1 MNRRLAGAALLAA
14 AIVALSGCAST
25 ALNAQWVNP
34 QAGNKLPVK
43 SVMVMGINRDST
55 ARRIYEDAMVAQLSA
70 RGIKA
75 VQSYKSVPEEG
86 PAEQQKIQAAVAAAG
101 ADSVLISRTV
111 SVTNE
116 VRVSPG
122 YVAGPP
128 WGFGW
133 PGFYGYYHS
142 YWSAAYAFPE
152 RLYRAERAGR
162 YSAVRRQGVCAAVV
176 GFVDDDT
183 TGSMRRRFRTLR
195 RRSAQRW
202 PRQGHLVQYVA
213 TTLSSRI
220 SSASGRLARSLR
232 HAGRPAISARR
243 TTVMRHRLAR
253 NGPYF
258 ADV

>member
-1 MNRRLAGAALLAA
+1 MGKTTMNRAWVGAALLAA
-14 AIVALSGCAST
+14 AIATLSGCGTST

-34 QAGNKLPVK
+34 QAGNRLPVK

-55 ARRIYEDAMVAQLSA
+55 ARRIYEDAMVAELAA
-70 RGIKA
+70 RGVKA

-101 ADSVLISRTV
+101 ADAVLISRTV

-142 YWSAAYAFPE
+142 YWSAAYAFPPSVYTVQNVLVDT
-152 RLYRAERAGR
+152 RLFDAKEYVLLWSG
-162 YSAVRRQGVCAAVV
+162 SS
-176 GFVDDDT
+176 T
-183 TGSMRRRFRTLR
+183 TTPTGSMQQTIQDFAKT
-195 RRSAQRW
+195 
-202 PRQGHLVQYVA
+202 
-213 TTLSSRI
+213 
-220 SSASGRLARSLR
+220 
-232 HAGRPAISARR
+232 ISA
-243 TTVMRHRLAR
+243 TLAT
-253 NGPYF
+253 
-258 ADV
+258 DKVI